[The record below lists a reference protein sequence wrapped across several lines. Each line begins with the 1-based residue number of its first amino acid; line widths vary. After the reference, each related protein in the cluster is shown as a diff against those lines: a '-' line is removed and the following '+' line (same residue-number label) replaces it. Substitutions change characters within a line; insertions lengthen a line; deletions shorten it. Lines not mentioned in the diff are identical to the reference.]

1 MIQLDWAQLPRRVLA
16 RVAQQIQEAKEPS
29 SQQRPTGER
38 ARESA
43 FLPWLLPMPI
53 LALRSADKS
62 GKMIQYRIPGMKWQA
77 IISLVVA
84 AGLATASAEDS
95 PLPSPSPKPGTSEM
109 EEPALPAP
117 EAAPSNLEPDLL
129 PGAGELPAR
138 PPSEVPS
145 KLSPDRAS
153 PPVSSEKEGRFDEI
167 RSLAMS
173 DLRAAYLLKRARH
186 SSNSASRRLYL
197 RAYYVTVAA
206 RMRKLDPKLKSSI
219 DAYEEAQIHEIYGA
233 QASTARVSS
242 HRSRVHGTASR
253 ERRHRSHKVAYQHRY
268 RRFINIDYPY
278 GPPYGPEFGP
288 YGPPMVFYPW

>member
-16 RVAQQIQEAKEPS
+16 RVAQQIQEAKEPRSQGAS
-29 SQQRPTGER
+29 SAPRVS
-38 ARESA
+38 ARGSPA
-43 FLPWLLPMPI
+43 WLPWLLPMPI

-278 GPPYGPEFGP
+278 GPEFGP